1 MEQVRHIK
9 YVVKVISITKAAQKI
24 HFTVRHP
31 ENATCLSGIA
41 ITGTCYLR
49 RLINRDMITK
59 TVNDIT
65 GFLSLAIPNKGDVFY
80 SDHIKIETDNF
91 LDKKEQLIGSAF
103 LAKKFEF
110 AGKRA
115 EYFDTDIPI
124 TDALMEGYY
133 EDVSAANN
141 TTIVFNST
149 PRLDINPVLATFQ
162 QVHNNPEANYK
173 VRLYLRYVMHEKEA
187 TQTPEPCK

>member
-1 MEQVRHIK
+1 M
-9 YVVKVISITKAAQKI
+9 VKVISITKAAQKI

-41 ITGTCYLR
+41 ITATCYVR
-49 RLINRDMITK
+49 RLINRDMVTR
-59 TVNDIT
+59 TVNDMT

-91 LDKKEQLIGSAF
+91 LDKTEQLTRSILLGQ
-103 LAKKFEF
+103 KFEF

-115 EYFDTDIPI
+115 EYFDTEMPI

-133 EDVSAANN
+133 EDVSSGNN
-141 TTIVFNST
+141 TSIVFNST
-149 PRLDINPVLATFQ
+149 PRLDINLQLPTLQ
-162 QVHNNPEANYK
+162 QVRNPVANYK
-173 VRLYLRYVMHEKEA
+173 VRLYLRYVMHEKEIP
-187 TQTPEPCK
+187 QISSPCK